1 VSAPTDRADTRNV
14 KQLIAGATASL
25 TGRERGPDKSVRRD
39 SYDIDDPRAQVF
51 RPIGDGTIAGA
62 MGWIDALLQ
71 TAREFDRY
79 HKKPGQR
86 GGLGGPYVITVLEAL
101 LGRRGVVAIDFK
113 SGRLDPA
120 LTTLEKITGYAR
132 GTIVRALAKLREHGF
147 LDWVRRS
154 RKTGND
160 REFGPQREQTSNAYF
175 FSLSRL
181 PKAVLRR
188 FLDLVAARRAKAA
201 ARAATAPTATQGPP
215 PPRKP
220 ANPELASTLQ
230 AMADHF
236 TSASPPDGLYP
247 HSGVK
252 G

>member
-1 VSAPTDRADTRNV
+1 
-14 KQLIAGATASL
+14 
-25 TGRERGPDKSVRRD
+25 
-39 SYDIDDPRAQVF
+39 
-51 RPIGDGTIAGA
+51 
-62 MGWIDALLQ
+62 
-71 TAREFDRY
+71 
-79 HKKPGQR
+79 
-86 GGLGGPYVITVLEAL
+86 VLEAL
-101 LGRRGVVAIDFK
+101 LGRRGVIAIDFK
-113 SGRLDPA
+113 TGRLDPA
-120 LTTLEKITGYAR
+120 LATLEKITGFAR
-132 GTIVRALAKLREHGF
+132 ATIVRHLAKLREHGF

-201 ARAATAPTATQGPP
+201 ARAATALTAPQAPR

-230 AMADHF
+230 AMADLF
-236 TSASPPDGLYP
+236 TNASPPDGLYT